1 MSDLPVT
8 LQQINECFDL
18 EIIPANNTSIGEI
31 QLDQE
36 IYNRILARTEND
48 FGCEVLQFSMSPE
61 SYMRYKNGKV
71 SSIIKGDTGFK
82 SHEGFESIKI
92 VTIVDTI
99 FSEVSQYLT
108 NKLLL
113 EFQQTTN
120 NIFSSINT
128 LQNNLLNQALYLK
141 EQEHVE
147 DMASFQDF
155 FNEINDELGD
165 ISCSSAR
172 CSAYISNIISIRQKL
187 YKTYNYFIGKMLN
200 WPNKIYATDF
210 NGNYQSINFV
220 ELQNDYW
227 LCRQAISAYMI
238 TLVYEYVISG
248 NINDNSRNKVINKIQ
263 IFLKKFKN
271 ADSQIKTALN
281 QRDSLNKTWNWYYRQ
296 DKKYDSDSI
305 GWFLNQCDN
314 DSDFEITKIKEVFDH
329 SKSILKSINLV
340 SVDKGK

>member
-1 MSDLPVT
+1 MSNLPVI

-18 EIIPANNTSIGEI
+18 EIIPVNNISMGNV
-31 QLDQE
+31 QLDRE
-36 IYNRILARTEND
+36 IYNRILARTENN
-48 FGCEVLQFSMSPE
+48 FGAEMLQFSMSPE

-82 SHEGFESIKI
+82 SHEGFETIKM

-99 FSEVSQYLT
+99 FTEVSQYLT
-108 NKLLL
+108 NKILL

-120 NIFSSINT
+120 NIFSLITT
-128 LQNNLLNQALYLK
+128 LQNNLLNQALYFK

-165 ISCSSAR
+165 ISCSSSR
-172 CSAYISNIISIRQKL
+172 CSAYISNIILIRQKL

-210 NGNYQSINFV
+210 NGNYHNIDLI
-220 ELQNDYW
+220 ELQNDY
-227 LCRQAISAYMI
+227 LFCRQAISSYMI
-238 TLVYEYVISG
+238 TLVYEYIISG
-248 NINDNSRNKVINKIQ
+248 NINDKSRDKVINKIQ

-271 ADSQIKTALN
+271 ADSQIMRALN
-281 QRDSLNKTWNWYYRQ
+281 TRDSANKTWNWHYRQ

-305 GWFLNQCDN
+305 GWFLNQCNN
-314 DSDFEITKIKEVFDH
+314 DSDFEVTKIKEVFDH
-329 SKSILKSINLV
+329 SKSILKSISLAPN
-340 SVDKGK
+340 K